1 MSLQHSIVTK
11 QSRSLSVSVLGV
23 NALAILTFAQFVTP
37 PTTFSTSDPF
47 TIGLLPMSGH
57 SLVTSSLFLVRT
69 PRTKQPHWTESNLS
83 SQRRF
88 TPFSGLPRTPNNILT
103 SAPLF
108 TAFLEGALET
118 LLRFCREFAPDG
130 TIAQL
135 SPRKREL
142 ARMNST
148 NDANEG
154 ALGTLRVSMWR
165 APRMSLT
172 HFNARLKYKK
182 NQTGTYVKTSLGP
195 TARTYLRKRARIND
209 TAGMERK
216 RRIAQVEYD
225 KYVVQRNREKDQK
238 KKERREAAA
247 AKLAAVVPR
256 LTQEDINKMHVAE
269 LDLQIRWHRQFDSQM
284 PTAKDLKGK
293 KALEKR
299 AILAAAA
306 ERLSSGEVGPNT
318 NEAAT
323 MQEIEGHDT
332 TNVGALLG
340 DSDEENDL

>member
-1 MSLQHSIVTK
+1 PYL
-11 QSRSLSVSVLGV
+11 R
-23 NALAILTFAQFVTP
+23 
-37 PTTFSTSDPF
+37 
-47 TIGLLPMSGH
+47 
-57 SLVTSSLFLVRT
+57 
-69 PRTKQPHWTESNLS
+69 
-83 SQRRF
+83 
-88 TPFSGLPRTPNNILT
+88 
-103 SAPLF
+103 PLF

-135 SPRKREL
+135 SPGKREL

-154 ALGTLRVSMWR
+154 ALGTLRVSMR
-165 APRMSLT
+165 HAPRMSLT

-195 TARTYLRKRARIND
+195 TARKYLRKRARIND

-256 LTQEDINKMHVAE
+256 LMQEDINKMRVSE

-284 PTAKDLKGK
+284 PAAKDLKGK
-293 KALEKR
+293 KAPEKR

-318 NEAAT
+318 DEAAT

-340 DSDEENDL
+340 DSDEENDS